1 MVIGPDEDMVFIEVE
16 GVGINRI
23 FIPIAV
29 VDIKDAAFI
38 IVGVV
43 HEGRIGR
50 HRMGMARYPQAGL
63 VMAGQDGADI
73 PCRLDGIARRR
84 QADAGPAR
92 YGRLFQRRVA
102 EDDRRLLAM
111 GGQGLAQPGQLL
123 MRQFDS

>member
-1 MVIGPDEDMVFIEVE
+1 MKVASDGIVWVWPDT
-16 GVGINRI
+16 
-23 FIPIAV
+23 
-29 VDIKDAAFI
+29 
-38 IVGVV
+38 
-43 HEGRIGR
+43 
-50 HRMGMARYPQAGL
+50 HRRGL